1 MKRILQSL
9 EARKDIEEIVRYY
22 SKQNLRVTNQFINEY
37 KIAVRKIEKMP
48 AIGSLRFADELDIPN
63 VRAYSLSNFPY
74 LVFYFEQ
81 HDHIDLVRVLHT
93 HRDIFNLLLGL
104 D

>member
-1 MKRILQSL
+1 MKQILQSL

-22 SKQNLRVTNQFINEY
+22 SKQNLRVTTQFINEY
-37 KIAVRKIEKMP
+37 KIAVSKIEKMP
-48 AIGSLRFADELDIPN
+48 AIGSLRFADELDILN